1 MRQLWTRAAV
11 IALTA
16 GTLAACES
24 TGGAQY
30 PTRSQAPTPNFPIVQ
45 VPPANQQP
53 EGPSTPPDEPQP
65 SFSAPSGN
73 VGVSSQ
79 PLAPA
84 TTTQPPPPP
93 PPPAAETRP
102 APTPPPAP
110 AARPVVVTTVGGPVV
125 TIAGPP
131 KSYKVKSGDNID
143 AIARTLGTTRAQLA
157 KDNDLKAPYR
167 IHPGLVLQGPETKDA
182 KAYVVQTGD
191 TMFAIAKRFSVTAA
205 ALAEENDLSAGSAI
219 RKGQKLRLPDGYRD
233 KGPSRTTVMQP
244 VAQGAASGALQI
256 SVPSSTVPS
265 SSGLPPIGRTP
276 TPTPSRDVEEE
287 EAPAARPVSTTTVS
301 VTGPV
306 VEVAGPRRTYTVKS
320 GDAIDAIAR
329 GLDTTRADLAKDN
342 DLEPP
347 YRIKP
352 GQKLKGPATT
362 AKAYVVQTGDTL
374 ANVAKRFNVKP
385 AALAEENN
393 LRASAAIKKG
403 QKLRLPSG
411 YKDKGPLKTTVTTT
425 PAAPRPTTPRPI
437 APAPSYT
444 PPAPSYTPPAATAP
458 PATLPSSPR
467 PYTPSP
473 GTSYPRTPTGP
484 VSAQPVTPPPSA
496 GQIIGS
502 SPPPTEAEITAAGRG
517 RFVWPLQGETISDFG
532 NKGVGQRND
541 GVNIRAPAGTP
552 VRAAA
557 AGEVVYAGNQVP
569 GFGNLVLVKHADGWV
584 TAYAHL
590 STTEVKMR
598 QQVAQGA
605 TLGAVGQTGGVT
617 EPQLH
622 FEVRYAP
629 TPKDKARP
637 VDPGLVLPR

>member
-30 PTRSQAPTPNFPIVQ
+30 PTRTQTPTPNFPIVQ
-45 VPPANQQP
+45 APPANQQP

-65 SFSAPSGN
+65 TFSAPAGN

-93 PPPAAETRP
+93 PPPPVAETR
-102 APTPPPAP
+102 PAP

-131 KSYKVKSGDNID
+131 KSYKVKAGDNID

-157 KDNDLKAPYR
+157 KDNDLKSPYR

-205 ALAEENDLSAGSAI
+205 ALAEANDLSAGSAI
-219 RKGQKLRLPDGYRD
+219 RKGQKLRLPEGYRD

-244 VAQGAASGALQI
+244 VAQESATG
-256 SVPSSTVPS
+256 
-265 SSGLPPIGRTP
+265 GLPPIGSTPGRTSVP
-276 TPTPSRDVEEE
+276 TREVEED
-287 EAPAARPVSTTTVS
+287 EAPAGRPVTTTTVS

-306 VEVAGPRRTYTVKS
+306 VEVAGPRRTYTVKR
-320 GDAIDAIAR
+320 GDNIDAIAR
-329 GLDTTRADLAKDN
+329 SLDTTRADLAKDN
-342 DLEPP
+342 DLDAP

-393 LRASAAIKKG
+393 LRTSAAIRKG

-411 YKDKGPLKTTVTTT
+411 FRDKGPLKTTVTTT
-425 PAAPRPTTPRPI
+425 PAAPRPTTPRPV
-437 APAPSYT
+437 T
-444 PPAPSYTPPAATAP
+444 PTPSYTPPAATTPSTP
-458 PATLPSSPR
+458 PAGLPSSPR

-473 GTSYPRTPTGP
+473 GTSYPRPPSGP

-532 NKGVGQRND
+532 AKGTGQRND

-605 TLGAVGQTGGVT
+605 TLGAVGQTGGVP

>member
-30 PTRSQAPTPNFPIVQ
+30 PTRTQAPTPNFPIVQ
-45 VPPANQQP
+45 APPANQQP

-65 SFSAPSGN
+65 TFSAPAGN

-84 TTTQPPPPP
+84 ATTQPPPPP
-93 PPPAAETRP
+93 PPPPVAETRP
-102 APTPPPAP
+102 TPP

-143 AIARTLGTTRAQLA
+143 AIARTLGTTRAQLV

-191 TMFAIAKRFSVTAA
+191 TMFAIAKRFSVSAA
-205 ALAEENDLSAGSAI
+205 ALAEENELSAGSAI
-219 RKGQKLRLPDGYRD
+219 KKGQKLRLPDGYRD
-233 KGPSRTTVMQP
+233 KGPSRTTVMQA
-244 VAQGAASGALQI
+244 VAQEPATRGPATASSG
-256 SVPSSTVPS
+256 
-265 SSGLPPIGRTP
+265 GLPPIGSTP
-276 TPTPSRDVEEE
+276 GRAPAPAREVEED
-287 EAPAARPVSTTTVS
+287 EAPSGRPVTTTTVS

-320 GDAIDAIAR
+320 GDAIDSIAR
-329 GLDTTRADLAKDN
+329 SLDTTRADLVEDN
-342 DLEPP
+342 DLKAP

-393 LRASAAIKKG
+393 LRTSAAIKKG
-403 QKLRLPSG
+403 QKLRLPAG
-411 YKDKGPLKTTVTTT
+411 YQGQGPAEDHGDDHPGRAASDDPAPGHADAELHPARRDAARRSALVAAALHPVAQHELSAHAHGTGLGPAGDAAALLGPDHRQQ
-425 PAAPRPTTPRPI
+425 PAADRGRDHRRRPRPLRV
-437 APAPSYT
+437 A
-444 PPAPSYTPPAATAP
+444 
-458 PATLPSSPR
+458 
-467 PYTPSP
+467 
-473 GTSYPRTPTGP
+473 
-484 VSAQPVTPPPSA
+484 
-496 GQIIGS
+496 
-502 SPPPTEAEITAAGRG
+502 AAGRDDF
-517 RFVWPLQGETISDFG
+517 RLRRQGHGSA
-532 NKGVGQRND
+532 QRRRQHP
-541 GVNIRAPAGTP
+541 RAAGTP

-598 QQVAQGA
+598 QQVVQGA
-605 TLGAVGQTGGVT
+605 TLGAVGQTGGVP

>member
-30 PTRSQAPTPNFPIVQ
+30 PTRTQAPTPNFPIVQ
-45 VPPANQQP
+45 APPANQQP

-65 SFSAPSGN
+65 TFSAPAGN

-84 TTTQPPPPP
+84 ATTQPQPPPPP
-93 PPPAAETRP
+93 PVETRP
-102 APTPPPAP
+102 TPP

-143 AIARTLGTTRAQLA
+143 AIARTLGTTRAQLV

-191 TMFAIAKRFSVTAA
+191 TMFAIAKRFSVSAA
-205 ALAEENDLSAGSAI
+205 ALAEENELSAGSAI
-219 RKGQKLRLPDGYRD
+219 KKGQKLRLPDGYRD
-233 KGPSRTTVMQP
+233 KGPSRTTVMQA
-244 VAQGAASGALQI
+244 VAQEPATRGPATASSG
-256 SVPSSTVPS
+256 
-265 SSGLPPIGRTP
+265 GLPPIGSTP
-276 TPTPSRDVEEE
+276 GRAPAQAREVEED
-287 EAPAARPVSTTTVS
+287 EAPSGRPVTTTTVS

-320 GDAIDAIAR
+320 GDAIDSIAR
-329 GLDTTRADLAKDN
+329 SLDTTRADLVEDN
-342 DLEPP
+342 DLKAP

-393 LRASAAIKKG
+393 LRTSAAIKKG
-403 QKLRLPSG
+403 QKLRLPAG
-411 YKDKGPLKTTVTTT
+411 YRDKGPLKTTVTTT
-425 PAAPRPTTPRPI
+425 PAAPRPTTPRP
-437 APAPSYT
+437 AT
-444 PPAPSYTPPAATAP
+444 PTPSYTPPAATP
-458 PATLPSSPR
+458 PAALPSSPR

-473 GTSYPRTPTGP
+473 STSYPRTPTGP
-484 VSAQPVTPPPSA
+484 VSAQPVTPPPSS

-532 NKGVGQRND
+532 AKGTGQRND
-541 GVNIRAPAGTP
+541 GVNIRAPLGTP

-598 QQVAQGA
+598 QQVVQGA
-605 TLGAVGQTGGVT
+605 TLGAVGQTGGVP

>member
-45 VPPANQQP
+45 APPANQQP

-65 SFSAPSGN
+65 TFSAPAGS

-84 TTTQPPPPP
+84 TTTQPAPLPPPP
-93 PPPAAETRP
+93 PPIAETRP
-102 APTPPPAP
+102 APAPP

-143 AIARTLGTTRAQLA
+143 AIARTLGTTRAQLV

-167 IHPGLVLQGPETKDA
+167 IHPGLVLQGLETKDA

-191 TMFAIAKRFSVTAA
+191 TMFAIAKRFSVSAA
-205 ALAEENDLSAGSAI
+205 ALAEENELSTGSAI
-219 RKGQKLRLPDGYRD
+219 RKGQKLRLPDGYKD

-244 VAQGAASGALQI
+244 VAQGPASSA
-256 SVPSSTVPS
+256 PS
-265 SSGLPPIGRTP
+265 SSGLPPIGSP
-276 TPTPSRDVEEE
+276 SSHAPAPTPSREVEED
-287 EAPAARPVSTTTVS
+287 EAPAGRPVTTTTVS

-320 GDAIDAIAR
+320 GDAIDSIAR
-329 GLDTTRADLAKDN
+329 SLDTTRADLAKDN
-342 DLEPP
+342 DLEAP

-352 GQKLKGPATT
+352 GQKLKGPETT

-393 LRASAAIKKG
+393 LRTSAAIKKG

-411 YKDKGPLKTTVTTT
+411 YRDKGPLKTTVTTT
-425 PAAPRPTTPRPI
+425 PAAPRPSAPRP
-437 APAPSYT
+437 T
-444 PPAPSYTPPAATAP
+444 TPAPSYTPPAATPP
-458 PATLPSSPR
+458 PAALPSSPR

-473 GTSYPRTPTGP
+473 GTNYPRTPTGP
-484 VSAQPVTPPPSA
+484 AQPVTPPPSSA

-502 SPPPTEAEITAAGRG
+502 SPPPTETEIAAAGRG
-517 RFVWPLQGETISDFG
+517 RFVWPLQGETISGFG
-532 NKGVGQRND
+532 VKGTGQRND
-541 GVNIRAPAGTP
+541 GVDIRAPAGTP

-605 TLGAVGQTGGVT
+605 TLGSVGQTGGAP

>member
-30 PTRSQAPTPNFPIVQ
+30 PTRGEGPTPNFPVVQ
-45 VPPANQQP
+45 APVANQQP
-53 EGPSTPPDEPQP
+53 EGPSTPPEEPQP
-65 SFSAPSGN
+65 TISPPAGS

-79 PLAPA
+79 PLAPVQA
-84 TTTQPPPPP
+84 YEPPPPP
-93 PPPAAETRP
+93 PPQPEYR
-102 APTPPPAP
+102 PAP
-110 AARPVVVTTVGGPVV
+110 AARPVVVTSVGGPVV

-131 KSYKVKSGDNID
+131 KTYKVKAGDNID
-143 AIARTLGTTRAQLA
+143 AIARTLGTTRADLA
-157 KDNDLKAPYR
+157 KDNDLKSPFR
-167 IHPGLVLQGPETKDA
+167 IRPGQVLKGPDSKDA

-191 TMFAIAKRFSVTAA
+191 TMFAIAKRFSVSAA
-205 ALAEENDLSAGSAI
+205 ALADENDLSTGAAI
-219 RKGQKLRLPDGYRD
+219 KKGQKLRLPSGYKD
-233 KGPSRTTVMQP
+233 KGPTKTTVLQQSP
-244 VAQGAASGALQI
+244 LAGAS
-256 SVPSSTVPS
+256 PSNNP
-265 SSGLPPIGRTP
+265 PPIGGAPTRTP
-276 TPTPSRDVEEE
+276 APTY
-287 EAPAARPVSTTTVS
+287 APAPTRPADDEPQASPARPVTTTTVS

-306 VEVAGPRRTYTVKS
+306 VEVAGPRRSYTVKS

-329 GLDTTRADLAKDN
+329 GLDTTRADLVKDN

-362 AKAYVVQTGDTL
+362 AKAYVANSGDTL
-374 ANVAKRFNVKP
+374 ANIAKRFNVKP
-385 AALAEENN
+385 AALADENDI
-393 LRASAAIKKG
+393 RVGSTIKKG

-411 YKDKGPLKTTVTTT
+411 YKDKGPLKTTVTTN
-425 PAAPRPTTPRPI
+425 PPAPRPVT
-437 APAPSYT
+437 PAPSYN
-444 PPAPSYTPPAATAP
+444 PPAATTPTRPYTPPATTP
-458 PATLPSSPR
+458 PSSLPTAPR

-473 GTSYPRTPTGP
+473 STSYPRPTGP
-484 VSAQPVTPPPSA
+484 VSAQPVTPPPSS
-496 GQIIGS
+496 GRPMIDS
-502 SPPPTEAEITAAGRG
+502 SAPPTEAEITAAGRG
-517 RFVWPLQGETISDFG
+517 RFVWPLQGDTISDFG
-532 NKGVGQRND
+532 NKGAGQRND
-541 GVNIRAPAGTP
+541 GVNIRAAAGTP

-569 GFGNLVLVKHADGWV
+569 GFGNLVLVKHSDGWV

-590 STTEVKMR
+590 SSTDVKMR

-605 TLGAVGQTGGVT
+605 VLGSVGQTGGVT

>member
-30 PTRSQAPTPNFPIVQ
+30 PVRDSDGRATPNFPIVQ
-45 VPPANQQP
+45 APIANQQP
-53 EGPSTPPDEPQP
+53 EGPTPAPGQDQP
-65 SFSAPSGN
+65 LSGMSAPSPS

-79 PLAPA
+79 SLPPVPSYQAP
-84 TTTQPPPPP
+84 QPPPV
-93 PPPAAETRP
+93 EYRP
-102 APTPPPAP
+102 APT
-110 AARPVVVTTVGGPVV
+110 AARPVVITTVGGPVV
-125 TIAGPP
+125 AIPGPP
-131 KSYKVKSGDNID
+131 KTYKVKAGDNID
-143 AIARTLGTTRAQLA
+143 AIARGLDTTRADLA
-157 KDNDLKAPYR
+157 KDNDLKSPYR
-167 IHPGLVLQGPETKDA
+167 IRPGQVLKGPEGRDV
-182 KAYVVQTGD
+182 KAYLVQTGD

-205 ALAEENDLSAGSAI
+205 ALADENDLSSGAAI
-219 RKGQKLRLPDGYRD
+219 KKGQRLRLPSGYKD
-233 KGPSRTTVMQP
+233 KGPTRTTVLQP
-244 VAQGAASGALQI
+244 VPQGATSTPGPTRAPVQTSAPTY
-256 SVPSSTVPS
+256 SPSAA
-265 SSGLPPIGRTP
+265 
-276 TPTPSRDVEEE
+276 TPSRMTETVSESESGS
-287 EAPAARPVSTTTVS
+287 APARSTTTTTVS

-306 VEVAGPRRTYTVKS
+306 VEVAGPRRSYTVKS

-329 GLDTTRADLAKDN
+329 GLDTTRADLVEDN
-342 DLEPP
+342 NLKPP
-347 YRIKP
+347 YRIQP

-362 AKAYVVQTGDTL
+362 AKAYVANSGDTL
-374 ANVAKRFNVKP
+374 SNIAKRFNVKP
-385 AALAEENN
+385 AALADENDIKVG
-393 LRASAAIKKG
+393 STIKKG

-411 YKDKGPLKTTVTTT
+411 YKDKGPLKTVVKTAA
-425 PAAPRPTTPRPI
+425 PAAPRPVTPRP
-437 APAPSYT
+437 AT
-444 PPAPSYTPPAATAP
+444 PPPIYVPPAA
-458 PATLPSSPR
+458 ATTTPQPYMPSAPR

-473 GTSYPRTPTGP
+473 SQSYPRPSAP
-484 VSAQPVTPPPSA
+484 VAAQPVTPPPSS

-517 RFVWPLQGETISDFG
+517 RFVWPLQGVTISDFG
-532 NKGVGQRND
+532 PKGTGQRND
-541 GVNIRAPAGTP
+541 GVNIRAAAGTP

-569 GFGNLVLVKHADGWV
+569 GFGNLVLVKHSDGWV

-598 QQVAQGA
+598 QQVSQGA

>member
-30 PTRSQAPTPNFPIVQ
+30 PTRGAAPTPNFPIVQ
-45 VPPANQQP
+45 APVANQQP
-53 EGPSTPPDEPQP
+53 EGPTPTAPQDEPV
-65 SFSAPSGN
+65 SGVSAPAPS

-79 PLAPA
+79 ALAPV
-84 TTTQPPPPP
+84 PSY
-93 PPPAAETRP
+93 
-102 APTPPPAP
+102 TPPPAP
-110 AARPVVVTTVGGPVV
+110 AVEYRPAPAPVARPVVVTSVAGPVV
-125 TIAGPP
+125 TIPGPP
-131 KSYKVKSGDNID
+131 RTYKVKSGDNID
-143 AIARTLGTTRAQLA
+143 AIARDLGTTRADLA
-157 KDNDLKAPYR
+157 KDNDLKSPYR
-167 IHPGLVLQGPETKDA
+167 IKPGQVLKGPETKDA
-182 KAYVVQTGD
+182 RAYVVQTSD
-191 TMFAIAKRFSVTAA
+191 TIFAIAKRFSVTGA
-205 ALAEENDLSAGSAI
+205 ALADENDLSTGASI
-219 RKGQKLRLPDGYRD
+219 KKGQKLRLPSGYKDR
-233 KGPSRTTVMQP
+233 GPTKTTVMQAAP
-244 VAQGAASGALQI
+244 QGEATTS
-256 SVPSSTVPS
+256 SPS
-265 SSGLPPIGRTP
+265 RTP
-276 TPTPSRDVEEE
+276 ARTSAPTAAPSRMTQVEPAPESE
-287 EAPAARPVSTTTVS
+287 AAPARPTTTTTVS
-301 VTGPV
+301 VTGSV
-306 VEVAGPRRTYTVKS
+306 IEVAGPRRTYTVKS

-329 GLDTTRADLAKDN
+329 GLDTTRADLVEDN
-342 DLEPP
+342 KLKPP

-362 AKAYVVQTGDTL
+362 AKAYVANSGDTL
-374 ANVAKRFNVKP
+374 SNIAKRFNVKP
-385 AALAEENN
+385 AALADENDI
-393 LRASAAIKKG
+393 RVGSSIKKG

-411 YKDKGPLKTTVTTT
+411 YKDKGPLKTTVTT
-425 PAAPRPTTPRPI
+425 A
-437 APAPSYT
+437 APAPPRPVTPAPIYT
-444 PPAPSYTPPAATAP
+444 PSTPTQTAPAPYTPTGPG
-458 PATLPSSPR
+458 PSPSPR
-467 PYTPSP
+467 PYTPPLTS
-473 GTSYPRTPTGP
+473 SYPRPSAP
-484 VSAQPVTPPPSA
+484 VSAQPVTPPPSS

-517 RFVWPLQGETISDFG
+517 RFVWPLQGATISDFG
-532 NKGVGQRND
+532 PKGTGQRND
-541 GVNIRAPAGTP
+541 GVNIRAAAGTP

-590 STTEVKMR
+590 SSTEVKMR

-605 TLGAVGQTGGVT
+605 TLGAVGQTGGVS

>member
-30 PTRSQAPTPNFPIVQ
+30 PTRTQTPTPNFPIVQ
-45 VPPANQQP
+45 APPANQQP

-65 SFSAPSGN
+65 SFSAPAGN

-93 PPPAAETRP
+93 PVAETRP
-102 APTPPPAP
+102 APAPTP

-191 TMFAIAKRFSVTAA
+191 TMFAIAKRFSVSAA
-205 ALAEENDLSAGSAI
+205 ALAEENDLSAGSPI

-244 VAQGAASGALQI
+244 VAQGPAATPPQAS
-256 SVPSSTVPS
+256 VPS
-265 SSGLPPIGRTP
+265 SSGLPPIGRTSAP
-276 TPTPSRDVEEE
+276 APSRDVEED
-287 EAPAARPVSTTTVS
+287 EAPAARPVTTTTVS

-342 DLEPP
+342 DLEAP

-385 AALAEENN
+385 AALAEENDI
-393 LRASAAIKKG
+393 RTSAAIKKG

-411 YKDKGPLKTTVTTT
+411 YKDKGPLKTTVTTA
-425 PAAPRPTTPRPI
+425 PAAPRPATPRPTT
-437 APAPSYT
+437 PTPSYT
-444 PPAPSYTPPAATAP
+444 PPAQAPTPTSPPAS
-458 PATLPSSPR
+458 LPSSPR

-473 GTSYPRTPTGP
+473 STSYPRTPTGP

-532 NKGVGQRND
+532 AKGVGQRND

>member
-30 PTRSQAPTPNFPIVQ
+30 PTRTQTPTPNFPIVQ
-45 VPPANQQP
+45 APPANQQP
-53 EGPSTPPDEPQP
+53 EGPSTPPEEPQP
-65 SFSAPSGN
+65 TFSAPAGN

-93 PPPAAETRP
+93 PPPPVAETRP
-102 APTPPPAP
+102 APTP

-131 KSYKVKSGDNID
+131 ESYKVKAGDNID

-157 KDNDLKAPYR
+157 KDNDLKSPYR

-191 TMFAIAKRFSVTAA
+191 TMFAIAKRFSVSAA

-233 KGPSRTTVMQP
+233 KGPSRTTVMQ
-244 VAQGAASGALQI
+244 AQAPAQAPIGAAS
-256 SVPSSTVPS
+256 PSREAARPS
-265 SSGLPPIGRTP
+265 PA
-276 TPTPSRDVEEE
+276 PTPSRMTETETASE
-287 EAPAARPVSTTTVS
+287 PTTVVTTK
-301 VTGPV
+301 VTGPI
-306 VEVAGPRRTYTVKS
+306 VEVAGPRRSYTVKR
-320 GDAIDAIAR
+320 GDAIDSIAR
-329 GLDTTRADLAKDN
+329 ELDTTRADLVKDN
-342 DLEPP
+342 GLKPP
-347 YRIKP
+347 YRINP
-352 GQKLKGPATT
+352 GQRLKGPETT
-362 AKAYVVQTGDTL
+362 AKAYVAGGFDTL
-374 ANVAKRFNVKP
+374 SDIAKRFSVKP
-385 AALAEENN
+385 AALASENGI
-393 LRASAAIKKG
+393 RVGSTIKRG

-411 YKDKGPLKTTVTTT
+411 YKDKGPLKTTVTTLPPASRVSPVMPAPT
-425 PAAPRPTTPRPI
+425 PAPIPTGPVP
-437 APAPSYT
+437 YT
-444 PPAPSYTPPAATAP
+444 PT
-458 PATLPSSPR
+458 PSSPR

-473 GTSYPRTPTGP
+473 STSYPRPPSGP

-532 NKGVGQRND
+532 AKGTGQRND

-590 STTEVKMR
+590 SAIEVKMR

-605 TLGAVGQTGGVT
+605 TLGAVGQTGGVP

>member
-45 VPPANQQP
+45 APPANQQP

-65 SFSAPSGN
+65 TFSAPTGN

-84 TTTQPPPPP
+84 TTTQPPAPPP
-93 PPPAAETRP
+93 PPPPVAETRP
-102 APTPPPAP
+102 APTPAPP

-131 KSYKVKSGDNID
+131 KSYKVKAGDNID
-143 AIARTLGTTRAQLA
+143 AIARTLGTTRAQLV

-167 IHPGLVLQGPETKDA
+167 IHPGLVLQGPEAQDA

-205 ALAEENDLSAGSAI
+205 ALAEENELSTGSAI
-219 RKGQKLRLPDGYRD
+219 RKGQKLRLPDGYKD

-244 VAQGAASGALQI
+244 VALGPASSA
-256 SVPSSTVPS
+256 PSS
-265 SSGLPPIGRTP
+265 SSGLPPIGS
-276 TPTPSRDVEEE
+276 PSSHAPAPAPARDVEEE
-287 EAPAARPVSTTTVS
+287 EAPAGRPVTTTTVS

-306 VEVAGPRRTYTVKS
+306 VEVAGPRRTYTVKR
-320 GDAIDAIAR
+320 GDAIDSIAR
-329 GLDTTRADLAKDN
+329 ELDTTRADLAKDN
-342 DLEPP
+342 DLKAP
-347 YRIKP
+347 YRINP
-352 GQKLKGPATT
+352 GQKLKGPETT

-411 YKDKGPLKTTVTTT
+411 YRDKGPLKITVTTA
-425 PAAPRPTTPRPI
+425 PPAPRPTTPRPVT
-437 APAPSYT
+437 PAPSYT
-444 PPAPSYTPPAATAP
+444 PPAPSYTPPTATTP
-458 PATLPSSPR
+458 PASLPSSPR

-473 GTSYPRTPTGP
+473 GASYPRTPTGP
-484 VSAQPVTPPPSA
+484 VSAQPVTPPPSS

-532 NKGVGQRND
+532 PKGTGQRND

-590 STTEVKMR
+590 SSTEVKMR

-637 VDPGLVLPR
+637 VDPNLVLPR

>member
-30 PTRSQAPTPNFPIVQ
+30 PTRGQAATPNFPIVQ
-45 VPPANQQP
+45 APVANQQP
-53 EGPSTPPDEPQP
+53 EGPSTPQEDPQP
-65 SFSAPSGN
+65 TISPPAGS

-84 TTTQPPPPP
+84 QSYEPS
-93 PPPAAETRP
+93 PPAPQPEYRP
-102 APTPPPAP
+102 APQAS
-110 AARPVVVTTVGGPVV
+110 RPVVVTTVGGPVV

-131 KSYKVKSGDNID
+131 KTYKVKAGDNID
-143 AIARTLGTTRAQLA
+143 AIARTLGTTRADLA
-157 KDNDLKAPYR
+157 KDNDLKSPFR
-167 IHPGLVLQGPETKDA
+167 IRPGQVLKGPDSKDA

-191 TMFAIAKRFSVTAA
+191 TMFAIAKRFSVSAA
-205 ALAEENDLSAGSAI
+205 ALADENDLSAGAAI
-219 RKGQKLRLPDGYRD
+219 KKGQKLRLPSGYKD
-233 KGPSRTTVMQP
+233 KGPTKTTVLQP
-244 VAQGAASGALQI
+244 VAQSPLAGAPPYSA
-256 SVPSSTVPS
+256 
-265 SSGLPPIGRTP
+265 PPIGSTP
-276 TPTPSRDVEEE
+276 TREPTPSYTPAPSRPVQDEP
-287 EAPAARPVSTTTVS
+287 EAPSARPVSTTTVS

-306 VEVAGPRRTYTVKS
+306 VEVAGPRRSYTVKS

-329 GLDTTRADLAKDN
+329 GLDTTRADLVKDN

-362 AKAYVVQTGDTL
+362 AKAYVANSGDTL
-374 ANVAKRFNVKP
+374 ANIAKRFNVKP
-385 AALAEENN
+385 AALADENDI
-393 LRASAAIKKG
+393 RVGSTIKKG

-411 YKDKGPLKTTVTTT
+411 YKDKGPLKTTVTTN
-425 PAAPRPTTPRPI
+425 PPAPRPAT
-437 APAPSYT
+437 PAPSYT
-444 PPAPSYTPPAATAP
+444 PPASIYNPPVATTPTPSRPYTPPATTP
-458 PATLPSSPR
+458 PSSLPGTPR

-473 GTSYPRTPTGP
+473 STNYPRPSGP
-484 VSAQPVTPPPSA
+484 VSAQPVTPPPSS

-502 SPPPTEAEITAAGRG
+502 SAPPTEAEITAAGRG
-517 RFVWPLQGETISDFG
+517 RFVWPLQGATISDFG
-532 NKGVGQRND
+532 PKGTGQRND
-541 GVNIRAPAGTP
+541 GVNIRAAAGTP

-569 GFGNLVLVKHADGWV
+569 GFGNLVLVKHSDGWV

-590 STTEVKMR
+590 SSTDVKMR

-605 TLGAVGQTGGVT
+605 VLGSVGQTGGVT

-629 TPKDKARP
+629 TPQDKARP

>member
-30 PTRSQAPTPNFPIVQ
+30 PTRGQAPTPNFPIVQ
-45 VPPANQQP
+45 APVADQQP

-79 PLAPA
+79 TLAPA
-84 TTTQPPPPP
+84 TSYEPPP
-93 PPPAAETRP
+93 PPPAAEYRPTP
-102 APTPPPAP
+102 AP
-110 AARPVVVTTVGGPVV
+110 RPVVVTSVGGPVV

-131 KSYKVKSGDNID
+131 KTYKVKSGDNID
-143 AIARTLGTTRAQLA
+143 AIARTLGTTRADLA
-157 KDNDLKAPYR
+157 KDNDLKSPYR
-167 IHPGLVLQGPETKDA
+167 IHPGQVLKGPDSKDA
-182 KAYVVQTGD
+182 KAYVVQSGD
-191 TMFAIAKRFSVTAA
+191 TMFAIAKRFSVSAA
-205 ALAEENDLSAGSAI
+205 ALAEENDLSTGSSI
-219 RKGQKLRLPDGYRD
+219 RKGQKLRLPDGYKD
-233 KGPSRTTVMQP
+233 KGPTRTTVLQP
-244 VAQGAASGALQI
+244 VAQAPASSA
-256 SVPSSTVPS
+256 
-265 SSGLPPIGRTP
+265 PPIGSTPSRTP
-276 TPTPSRDVEEE
+276 TPSATSGWRPPPAERPVEEE
-287 EAPAARPVSTTTVS
+287 PEAPAARPVTTTTTS
-301 VTGPV
+301 VTGKV
-306 VEVAGPRRTYTVKS
+306 IEVAGPRRTYTVKS

-329 GLDTTRADLAKDN
+329 GMDTTRADLAKDN
-342 DLEPP
+342 DLKPP
-347 YRIKP
+347 YNIRP

-362 AKAYVVQTGDTL
+362 AKAYVANSGDT
-374 ANVAKRFNVKP
+374 VSDIAKRFSVKP
-385 AALAEENN
+385 AALADENDIKV
-393 LRASAAIKKG
+393 SATIKKG
-403 QKLRLPSG
+403 QKIRLPSG

-425 PAAPRPTTPRPI
+425 PAAPRPTTPRPTT
-437 APAPSYT
+437 PEPSYT
-444 PPAPSYTPPAATAP
+444 PPAQTTPAP
-458 PATLPSSPR
+458 LPTSPR
-467 PYTPSP
+467 PYTPP
-473 GTSYPRTPTGP
+473 PATNYPRPPSGP

-517 RFVWPLQGETISDFG
+517 RFVWPLQGDTISDFG
-532 NKGVGQRND
+532 PKGTGQRND
-541 GVNIRAPAGTP
+541 GVNIRAAAGTP
-552 VRAAA
+552 VRSAA